1 MESFFEGYLTCA
13 LWSSTDNRDD
23 SGGQPLD
30 QGTART
36 RSRRARDGGYAV
48 SGAIIVSGPF
58 HGERRSFWYVLEES
72 EPCANGDPSF
82 DVLESFESRE
92 AAVIYMAELTQ
103 GRIERE
109 AQP

>member
-1 MESFFEGYLTCA
+1 M
-13 LWSSTDNRDD
+13 
-23 SGGQPLD
+23 
-30 QGTART
+30 
-36 RSRRARDGGYAV
+36 

-92 AAVIYMAELTQ
+92 AAAEAAD
-103 GRIERE
+103 GYRIERE
-109 AQP
+109 AARVT